1 MVLGRSVLGHGE
13 VLDHGTTRSGRWL
26 RARRVRIAAWI
37 ALLEGLLVV
46 VHVLPRLP
54 VFAVAAIAIL
64 VYLSVGRGA
73 RSDLLR
79 QASWIAAASQAL
91 AVLVPVLLIVVTWA
105 AVTAV
110 VILAVVALIALFA
123 DKR

>member
-46 VHVLPRLP
+46 VHVLPRFP